1 MSTIQNPR
9 QVARPPRRRVVLAR
23 LEAAFDSL
31 DRHLVAFALTVGTLA
46 SVALALFIAFEDDRA
61 TTAVLSVAVC
71 AFIALM
77 AFAATDDAV
86 TTACRKAHRA
96 AVASIVA
103 KHDAA
108 RDEWNRYCDQVAER
122 NEARHARVLGERN
135 DALEALRKSS
145 RDRDAEAIAAQHLE
159 DYLRESLRQ
168 VTAERDAL
176 IVERDAVARL
186 ALRMSGI
193 DLPRGVTIQQ
203 AALTAFYIARGYHES
218 SDDMTERDYAAAQA
232 RLVSFA
238 LDGARLG

>member
-1 MSTIQNPR
+1 MTTSTTPR
-9 QVARPPRRRVVLAR
+9 QVTRPPRRRVVLAR

-46 SVALALFIAFEDDRA
+46 SIALALLVAFDDDRA
-61 TTAVLSVAVC
+61 ATAVVSVAVC
-71 AFIALM
+71 AFVAFM

-103 KHDAA
+103 KHDEA
-108 RDEWNRYCDQVAER
+108 RAEWNRYCDQMAYTY
-122 NEARHARVLGERN
+122 EARHARVLGERN

-145 RDRDAEAIAAQHLE
+145 RDRDAEAIAAQHME
-159 DYLRESLRQ
+159 DHLRDSLRQ
-168 VTAERDAL
+168 VTA
-176 IVERDAVARL
+176 ERDAVARL

-193 DLPRGVTIQQ
+193 DLPRGVTIQD
-203 AALTAFYIARGYHES
+203 AALTAFYIARGEHES
-218 SDDMTERDYAAAQA
+218 SDDMTARDYEAAQA

-238 LDGARLG
+238 LDGVPLG